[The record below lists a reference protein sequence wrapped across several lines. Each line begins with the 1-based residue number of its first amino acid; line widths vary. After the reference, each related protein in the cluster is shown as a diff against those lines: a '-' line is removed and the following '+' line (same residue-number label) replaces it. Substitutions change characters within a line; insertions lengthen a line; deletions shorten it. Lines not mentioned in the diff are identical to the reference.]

1 MTMNLNEY
9 FSRPPMAV
17 PETVNAPAPA
27 PVAPLA
33 RPTVRFMLSH
43 PAHMLAL
50 GLGSGLS
57 RIAPGTSGTL
67 WAWVAFVALA
77 PWLND
82 LAWAWVI
89 GLSLP
94 VGWWAC
100 TVTARHMGVLD
111 PGSIVWDEVV
121 AFWLVLWLIAP
132 TGLVGQTVAFAL
144 FRFFDAV
151 KPGPV
156 GWADQLF
163 HTVDPHTDPAA
174 WRKAG
179 FGILFD
185 DLVAAGCTLL
195 VIALWRFGVP
205 A

>member
-1 MTMNLNEY
+1 MNLSEY
-9 FSRPPMAV
+9 FSRTPGAAADTLDLPTPAARPPMA
-17 PETVNAPAPA
+17 
-27 PVAPLA
+27 
-33 RPTVRFMLSH
+33 RPTMRFMLSH
-43 PAHMLAL
+43 PAHILAL
-50 GLGSGLS
+50 GAGSGLS

-67 WAWVAFVALA
+67 WAWAAFVALA
-77 PWLND
+77 PWMND

-100 TVTARHMGVLD
+100 TVTARHMGVMD

-121 AFWLVLWLIAP
+121 AFWLVLWLISP
-132 TGLVGQTVAFAL
+132 TGLVGQVLAFGL

-156 GWADQLF
+156 GWADRLF
-163 HTVDPHTDPAA
+163 HAADPATDPGA

-179 FGILFD
+179 FGILWD

-195 VIALWRFGVP
+195 VIAAWRFGI
-205 A
+205 AT